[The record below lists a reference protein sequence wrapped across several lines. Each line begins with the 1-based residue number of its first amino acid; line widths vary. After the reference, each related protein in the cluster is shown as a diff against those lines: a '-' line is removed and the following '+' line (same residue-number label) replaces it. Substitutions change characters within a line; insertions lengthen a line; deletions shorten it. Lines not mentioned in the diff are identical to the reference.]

1 MVFPS
6 VIKTRLF
13 IKIGYGFVLLCC
25 WFPEASVPTYSISYS
40 KNEKMIEAPFVVSG
54 IVTFAE
60 PPRAAFVCFSSAKH
74 RAVPLNGQFV
84 PYLP

>member
-1 MVFPS
+1 
-6 VIKTRLF
+6 
-13 IKIGYGFVLLCC
+13 
-25 WFPEASVPTYSISYS
+25 
-40 KNEKMIEAPFVVSG
+40 MIEAPFVVSG
-54 IVTFAE
+54 IVSFAE